1 MKKRY
6 YDDHDYYNS
15 DVNSAFSDY
24 NKRYNDRSYRNNEYY
39 RQENKPGVAYI
50 NNFNP
55 NRYKNSSNAV
65 GNNEN
70 TDDFYDNT
78 YSDEYTENYEKD
90 DKGSSQLLIIMQ
102 IISCATI
109 ILAVLVTKSILPHY
123 YEPFKTWYLT
133 ELNKSIIVG
142 ENLLNSSQLPTGQN
156 LSISSESSLS
166 SNTGLSA
173 KQTSKKDLDTALLSR
188 PIKDVAVITSM
199 FGDARDNG
207 SKHKGLDIATDHG
220 NNIYCPLR
228 GSVELT
234 DENNSYGKYVIIDHG
249 NGIKTLYAHCDSI
262 NVKIGKSVSV
272 NDIIA
277 HVGSTG
283 DSTGPH
289 LHFELMINNEYC
301 DPLNFMKEAYV

>member
-15 DVNSAFSDY
+15 DDGSNFYDY
-24 NKRYNDRSYRNNEYY
+24 NRKYNDRSYKNNQYN
-39 RQENKPGVAYI
+39 QEKEPGVAYI

-55 NRYKNSSNAV
+55 NRYKHSSFSD
-65 GNNEN
+65 GNNDGLDELYN
-70 TDDFYDNT
+70 NE

-90 DKGSSQLLIIMQ
+90 DKSNSQLLVILQ
-102 IISCATI
+102 IISCTLI
-109 ILAVLVTKSILPHY
+109 ILGVLVTKSILPQY

-142 ENLLNSSQLPTGQN
+142 ENLLNSPQSPTDQN
-156 LSISSESSLS
+156 LSIGSESSLS
-166 SNTGLSA
+166 SNTELSA
-173 KQTSKKDLDTALLSR
+173 KQTSKKDVDIALLSR
-188 PIKDVAVITSM
+188 PIKDVAVISSK
-199 FGDARDNG
+199 FGELRDNG
-207 SKHKGLDIATDHG
+207 SKHKGLDIATDKG

-234 DENNSYGKYVIIDHG
+234 DENTSYGKYVIIDHG

-262 NVKIGKSVSV
+262 AVKTGKNVSV

-283 DSTGPH
+283 DSSGPH
-289 LHFELMINNEYC
+289 LHFELIINNEYC